1 METLTKEKSI
11 RFAES
16 YAWKH
21 WSNDKI
27 VQFQLSQKWLCMDF
41 KTFQRALETVLNRP
55 VPVCEFNFPDL
66 LRKEYYRTVKK
77 ANLKN

>member
-11 RFAES
+11 EFAES
-16 YAWKH
+16 NTWKH

-41 KTFQRALETVLNRP
+41 KTFQKALEAVLNRH

-66 LRKEYYRTVKK
+66 LRKEYYKTIKK
-77 ANLKN
+77 ATLKN